1 MYQVKIIE
9 KICGQLA
16 VNVYSFE
23 DEEEMKLFVEMCRED
38 RALVFVQN
46 NKKCIGR

>member
-9 KICGQLA
+9 KICGKLA

-23 DEEEMKLFVEMCRED
+23 KEGDMELFIEMCKDDKGIILLHRVK
-38 RALVFVQN
+38 AA
-46 NKKCIGR
+46 

>member
-23 DEEEMKLFVEMCRED
+23 KERDMKLFIEMCKD
-38 RALVFVQN
+38 DKGIILIHKTKVA
-46 NKKCIGR
+46 